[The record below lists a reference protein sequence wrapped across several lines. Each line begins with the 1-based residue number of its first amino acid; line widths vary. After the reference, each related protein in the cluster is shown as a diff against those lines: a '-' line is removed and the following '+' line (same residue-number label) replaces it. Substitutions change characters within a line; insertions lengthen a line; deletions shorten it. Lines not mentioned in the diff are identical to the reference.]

1 MGQQLELPFT
11 WEHTLV
17 ICEKAMKRQSAMMS
31 TANEVQQF
39 WEMVY
44 FLLSTNLIV
53 DGKDIMLK
61 EGLIKIRLATIVAL
75 YREYSRKQ
83 GMKPLD
89 RGTLV
94 NYLQNSAAYCDEE
107 SKKGSHRFQKLENST
122 SAMVFLQHQI
132 QEEYQL
138 DFKAI
143 TQNDDSQPVNTETD
157 TKQPF

>member
-1 MGQQLELPFT
+1 
-11 WEHTLV
+11 
-17 ICEKAMKRQSAMMS
+17 MKRQSAMMS

-53 DGKDIMLK
+53 DGKDIMVK
-61 EGLIKIRLATIVAL
+61 EGLIKVRLATIVAL

-83 GMKPLD
+83 GMKTLD

-107 SKKGSHRFQKLENST
+107 SKKSSHRFPKIENPT
-122 SAMVFLQHQI
+122 NCMVFLQHLV
-132 QEEYQL
+132 QEEYAI

-143 TQNDDSQPVNTETD
+143 TQNDDSQQVNPIID
-157 TKQPF
+157 TIQPF